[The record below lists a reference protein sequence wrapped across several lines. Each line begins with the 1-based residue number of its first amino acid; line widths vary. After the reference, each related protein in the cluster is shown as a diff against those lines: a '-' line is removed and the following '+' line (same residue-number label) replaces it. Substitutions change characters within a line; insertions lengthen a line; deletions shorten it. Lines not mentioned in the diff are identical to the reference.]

1 MLGYNTQTDF
11 CMLVIRSIY
20 STGDGVRCFK
30 NVISPSCDS
39 LDSHG
44 SEWSLRCIGFLIH
57 SSDRRDV
64 SVSSTALLITHSHF
78 YPLRFWLFCFECGV
92 FNSCTILFGW
102 WNTDPEGQMV
112 WWSQGSIYSTVSIPL
127 PCPILPGSLQSTWRL
142 LFTTLSRPKFLIF

>member
-1 MLGYNTQTDF
+1 MGYKTQTDC

-44 SEWSLRCIGFLIH
+44 SEWSLRCIGFLID

-64 SVSSTALLITHSHF
+64 SVSSTALSIT
-78 YPLRFWLFCFECGV
+78 LTE
-92 FNSCTILFGW
+92 TEIILMLM
-102 WNTDPEGQMV
+102 TH
-112 WWSQGSIYSTVSIPL
+112 Y
-127 PCPILPGSLQSTWRL
+127 
-142 LFTTLSRPKFLIF
+142 TLSPKRL